1 MDTQPHQP
9 DGSGGDTASGSASAS
24 DIDVAGGEIDRRTQ
38 QFEERRVALDAL
50 SDEQLKAR
58 FWELSHQM
66 MEPVVELARTHTSP
80 SIERSILLRMGIDSV
95 SSHGVVDRIH
105 DRGLLGKG
113 AGHVVLKVAHQ
124 LGVDVRAAA
133 AAIAADD
140 TVLDG
145 LFTPTSAASSTAASS
160 TAASTPA
167 TPTTATTT
175 EGARR

>member
-1 MDTQPHQP
+1 MDTQPHEP
-9 DGSGGDTASGSASAS
+9 DGSSGDTASASGTPSGTGS
-24 DIDVAGGEIDRRTQ
+24 DVAGDEIDRRTQ

-50 SDEQLKAR
+50 SDQQLKAR

-145 LFTPTSAASSTAASS
+145 LFTPTSAAS
-160 TAASTPA
+160 
-167 TPTTATTT
+167 TTATTT

>member
-1 MDTQPHQP
+1 MDTQPRQP
-9 DGSGGDTASGSASAS
+9 DGSSGDTVSASH
-24 DIDVAGGEIDRRTQ
+24 INVAGGEIDRRTQ

-145 LFTPTSAASSTAASS
+145 LFTPTSAAPTS
-160 TAASTPA
+160 AASTP
-167 TPTTATTT
+167 ATTT

>member
-9 DGSGGDTASGSASAS
+9 DGSGGGTASGTASAS
-24 DIDVAGGEIDRRTQ
+24 DINVAGGEIDRRTQ
-38 QFEERRVALDAL
+38 QFEERRVALDAF

-133 AAIAADD
+133 AAIAAHD

-145 LFTPTSAASSTAASS
+145 LFTSTSAAS
-160 TAASTPA
+160 TP
-167 TPTTATTT
+167 ATTT

>member
-9 DGSGGDTASGSASAS
+9 DGSGGDTASGTASAS
-24 DIDVAGGEIDRRTQ
+24 DINVADGEIDRRAQ

-50 SDEQLKAR
+50 SDEQLKTR

-145 LFTPTSAASSTAASS
+145 LFTPTSAASSTAAS
-160 TAASTPA
+160 TPA
-167 TPTTATTT
+167 TAPTATTT

>member
-9 DGSGGDTASGSASAS
+9 DGSSGDTASDSASAR

-145 LFTPTSAASSTAASS
+145 LFTPTSAAPTS
-160 TAASTPA
+160 AASTP
-167 TPTTATTT
+167 ATTT

>member
-9 DGSGGDTASGSASAS
+9 DGSSGGTPSGTGS
-24 DIDVAGGEIDRRTQ
+24 DVAGGEIDR
-38 QFEERRVALDAL
+38 
-50 SDEQLKAR
+50 QLKAR

-145 LFTPTSAASSTAASS
+145 LFTPTSAAPTS
-160 TAASTPA
+160 AASTP
-167 TPTTATTT
+167 ATTT

>member
-9 DGSGGDTASGSASAS
+9 DGSSGDTASDSASAR

-145 LFTPTSAASSTAASS
+145 LFTPTSAASSTAAS
-160 TAASTPA
+160 TPA
-167 TPTTATTT
+167 TPTPATTT

>member
-9 DGSGGDTASGSASAS
+9 DGSIGGTPSGTGS
-24 DIDVAGGEIDRRTQ
+24 DVAGGEIDRRTR

-50 SDEQLKAR
+50 CDEQLKAR

-145 LFTPTSAASSTAASS
+145 LFTPTSAAPTS
-160 TAASTPA
+160 AASTP
-167 TPTTATTT
+167 ATTT

>member
-9 DGSGGDTASGSASAS
+9 DGSSGGTPSGTGS
-24 DIDVAGGEIDRRTQ
+24 DVAGGEIDRRAQ

-145 LFTPTSAASSTAASS
+145 LFTPTSAASSTAAS
-160 TAASTPA
+160 TPA

>member
-9 DGSGGDTASGSASAS
+9 DGSGGDTASGTASAS
-24 DIDVAGGEIDRRTQ
+24 DINVAGGEIDRRAQ

-167 TPTTATTT
+167 TAPTATTI

>member
-9 DGSGGDTASGSASAS
+9 DGSSGDTASGTPSGTGS
-24 DIDVAGGEIDRRTQ
+24 DVAGGEIDRRTR

-145 LFTPTSAASSTAASS
+145 LFTPTSAASSTAAS
-160 TAASTPA
+160 TPA
-167 TPTTATTT
+167 TPPTATTT

>member
-1 MDTQPHQP
+1 
-9 DGSGGDTASGSASAS
+9 
-24 DIDVAGGEIDRRTQ
+24 
-38 QFEERRVALDAL
+38 
-50 SDEQLKAR
+50 
-58 FWELSHQM
+58 M

-145 LFTPTSAASSTAASS
+145 LFTPTP
-160 TAASTPA
+160 AASTPA
-167 TPTTATTT
+167 AAPTATTI

>member
-145 LFTPTSAASSTAASS
+145 LFTPTSAASSTAAS
-160 TAASTPA
+160 TPA